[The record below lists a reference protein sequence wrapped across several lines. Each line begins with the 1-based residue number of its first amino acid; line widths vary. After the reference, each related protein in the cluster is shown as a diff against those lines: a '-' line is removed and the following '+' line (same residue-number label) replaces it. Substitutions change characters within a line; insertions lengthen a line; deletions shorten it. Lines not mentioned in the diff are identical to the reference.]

1 MKLRK
6 FFGLTSR
13 SVLEQVRNE
22 LGADAVI
29 VANRATADGIEISA
43 LPSTAMDTLLDEMP
57 AAPRARAPQPARA
70 EKRDTRREAGEAEVE
85 AESQTAAI
93 AERATGASRAAP
105 LPPTPQA
112 WAPALLASV
121 RGAPVETPIFAAAEN
136 KQAVAVDK
144 TAPTQLA

>member
-1 MKLRK
+1 MKIRK

-57 AAPRARAPQPARA
+57 VAARPRAPQPARA
-70 EKRDTRREAGEAEVE
+70 EKRDTRREVDEAEVE
-85 AESQTAAI
+85 ADTQTAAK
-93 AERATGASRAAP
+93 AARATSASRAGS
-105 LPPTPQA
+105 LPPPPQA
-112 WAPALLASV
+112 WAPALLASA
-121 RGAPVETPIFAAAEN
+121 RGAPVEATTAETPISAAAEN
-136 KQAVAVDK
+136 KQAVA
-144 TAPTQLA
+144 